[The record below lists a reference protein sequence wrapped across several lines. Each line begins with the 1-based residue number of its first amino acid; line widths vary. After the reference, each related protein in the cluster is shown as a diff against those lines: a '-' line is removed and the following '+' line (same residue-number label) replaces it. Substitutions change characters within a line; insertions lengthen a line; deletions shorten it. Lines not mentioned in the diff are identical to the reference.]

1 MSSNLDAGSAGEQ
14 LWTSRD
20 GTICVIAEC
29 DGPPRYA
36 ISLVRNAQ
44 ILRQQRVY
52 GRAAARVLA
61 ENWRQS
67 ADGRQPECE
76 M

>member
-1 MSSNLDAGSAGEQ
+1 MIFLPSSLDATEQ
-14 LWTSRD
+14 LWTLGD
-20 GTICVIAEC
+20 GTMCVIAEC

-44 ILRQQRVY
+44 VLRQRRVY

-67 ADGRQPECE
+67 AGGRETPREH
-76 M
+76 